1 MIQSDESDD
10 EGMADFL
17 EAVTTLSPVAEEA
30 RVESSDRV
38 NEACWASSVIEAT
51 EEVIHPPLGI
61 PEGPSATEL
70 LPEEGG

>member
-1 MIQSDESDD
+1 MQKCRIQFDESGD

-17 EAVTTLSPVAEEA
+17 EAAATLSPTAEQ
-30 RVESSDRV
+30 SPM
-38 NEACWASSVIEAT
+38 ASSVIEAT